1 MWCRWSY
8 GVLLWEIFAYGET
21 PYQSVPVESLSRLLQ
36 TGYRMTR
43 PRFAPHNMSV
53 LHTVTVATRI
63 IIAQGIPDANIA
75 MWYADG
81 VPLRTWAGLKRSR
94 DSCRLIRIYTA
105 EPAYLNY
112 SPACA
117 TTTVTANIKHCRTIT
132 MCKGNNNYYYN
143 FKSFHPQIGVLGA
156 K

>member
-53 LHTVTVATRI
+53 LHTVNVATCI
-63 IIAQGIPDANIA
+63 IIAQGIPETNIA
-75 MWYADG
+75 MWYEDG
-81 VPLRTWAGLKRSR
+81 VPLRTWAGLKRSC

-117 TTTVTANIKHCRTIT
+117 TTAVTANINTVVQLLCARTTTIT
-132 MCKGNNNYYYN
+132 TTI
-143 FKSFHPQIGVLGA
+143 FSLFHPQIGILVA